1 MRTTLTLE
9 PDVAALVKRAMRERK
24 APLKQIVNDAIRA
37 GLNADRGSEGAA
49 PYTVKPL
56 SVGKLLIK
64 NLDNVWGVL
73 DELEGS
79 DFKLK

>member
-24 APLKQIVNDAIRA
+24 APLKTIVNEAIRA
-37 GLNADRGSEGAA
+37 GLTSARSSEGAT
-49 PYTVKPL
+49 PYKVRPL

-73 DELEGS
+73 DELESS
-79 DFKLK
+79 DLKLK